1 MWSKVGSD
9 INYTAGNVG
18 IGTASPAASLDIKRT
33 TADSQFAGWI
43 EGSDVNNYGL

>member
-1 MWSKVGSD
+1 VGSD

-18 IGTASPAASLDIKRT
+18 IGTTTPAASLDVKRT
-33 TADSQFAGWI
+33 AADSQFAGWI